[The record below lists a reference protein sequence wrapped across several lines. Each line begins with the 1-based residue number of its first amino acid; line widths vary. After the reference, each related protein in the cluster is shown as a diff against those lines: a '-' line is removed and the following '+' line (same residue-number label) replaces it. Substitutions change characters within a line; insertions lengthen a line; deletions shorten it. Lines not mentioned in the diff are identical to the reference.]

1 MWLSVCM
8 ESWESLSIFLRVS
21 QKQLL
26 EYQQLLK
33 HRSLWERPWSA
44 SWDRSPA
51 CGLLHRN
58 RGTDCF
64 RDTSCAHH
72 WSTCHCWPA
81 WKRGPPAEYWVAS
94 WEQRIEITQRK
105 SSQWM
110 RLPEIDLPCSG
121 ELWQYQRQ
129 KLFLASGSET
139 QQPFFLP
146 TLHSSICSLV
156 PSNSDQWSLLKH
168 TYPGT
173 RWVFLVPGQRQDSKS
188 NQRAFGNN
196 NGIEYYSPNLI
207 RRYST

>member
-33 HRSLWERPWSA
+33 HCGP
-44 SWDRSPA
+44 WDRSLA
-51 CGLLHRN
+51 CSLLHCN
-58 RGTDCF
+58 RGTGYF
-64 RDTSCAHH
+64 RDTSCACH
-72 WSTCHCWPA
+72 WSTCYCQPA
-81 WKRGPPAEYWVAS
+81 WKRGLSAEYWVTS
-94 WEQRIEITQRK
+94 WKQRIEITQKK

-110 RLPEIDLPCSG
+110 RLPEINLPYSE
-121 ELWQYQRQ
+121 ELWQYWRW
-129 KLFLASGSET
+129 KLFLASGSKT
-139 QQPFFLP
+139 QWPLFLP
-146 TLHSSICSLV
+146 TLHSSIYSLV
-156 PSNSDQWSLLKH
+156 SSSSNQWSLLKH